1 MFNKIR
7 RTNVSQ
13 KMFKKLG
20 RTNVSQ
26 QSAPPNV
33 SQLQWPR
40 NFEATFEA
48 GPPVF
53 SQSFFLSFLDLL
65 CCRSRNRGISV
76 SRPFSL
82 VLRPFCSCQTLKC
95 DQIRCEGW
103 STKAFGQK
111 KVMKGKAVLLQSS
124 NQIETNRCK
133 MWELSSG
140 AQPQWW
146 GLISFKVLAQNL
158 KRGIGAKS
166 GFRLEED
173 RGKAREGR
181 GKRWKNEA
189 TAVFDQDSSQSWRL
203 QRNSQTL
210 EENRHTSATSLW

>member
-1 MFNKIR
+1 MQASSFASSHPPPVYLPPTFNRILSYTHHF
-7 RTNVSQ
+7 TNMLTLTSTTLSVFWTNHPSLKMALNNEHMNSPT

-65 CCRSRNRGISV
+65 CRRSRNRGISV

-95 DQIRCEGW
+95 DQ
-103 STKAFGQK
+103 
-111 KVMKGKAVLLQSS
+111 
-124 NQIETNRCK
+124 
-133 MWELSSG
+133 MWRM
-140 AQPQWW
+140 
-146 GLISFKVLAQNL
+146 IF
-158 KRGIGAKS
+158 
-166 GFRLEED
+166 
-173 RGKAREGR
+173 
-181 GKRWKNEA
+181 
-189 TAVFDQDSSQSWRL
+189 
-203 QRNSQTL
+203 
-210 EENRHTSATSLW
+210 